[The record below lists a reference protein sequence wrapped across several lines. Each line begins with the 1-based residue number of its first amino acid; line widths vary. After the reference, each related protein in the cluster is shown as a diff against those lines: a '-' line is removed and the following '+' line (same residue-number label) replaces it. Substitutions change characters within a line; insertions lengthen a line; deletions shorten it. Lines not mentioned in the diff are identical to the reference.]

1 MYNMKKTTKKRILE
15 GYSELIGTDLKE
27 VPKKEQE
34 RHLALYRAVE
44 NATIKYYK
52 DNKKK

>member
-1 MYNMKKTTKKRILE
+1 MYNMKKTTKKKILE
-15 GYSELIGTDLKE
+15 GYSELIGRGLSE
-27 VPKKEQE
+27 VPKMEQE

-44 NATIKYYK
+44 NATIKHYK